1 MRRFNDSLSTKVY
14 HWKIKSFFFWW
25 FNIYKLIR
33 SNITICYKVLTHSL
47 RGLSIFP
54 FLIVISCTWIDP
66 IAPPPKIW
74 NFLYFKIILHINQK
88 IPILTK
94 DVCIFKPSVFI
105 PLFTFTCIIKIF
117 EQLQMKKNILQGV
130 HDLATLLQI
139 DWWISTCSS
148 SWTVKANTIHFVS
161 WMDYRFLK
169 M

>member
-33 SNITICYKVLTHSL
+33 SNITMCYKVLSL

-66 IAPPPKIW
+66 IAPLQKYGI
-74 NFLYFKIILHINQK
+74 FYFKIILHINQK

-117 EQLQMKKNILQGV
+117 EQLQMKKIFCKV
-130 HDLATLLQI
+130 YMT
-139 DWWISTCSS
+139 
-148 SWTVKANTIHFVS
+148 
-161 WMDYRFLK
+161 
-169 M
+169 

>member
-1 MRRFNDSLSTKVY
+1 M
-14 HWKIKSFFFWW
+14 
-25 FNIYKLIR
+25 
-33 SNITICYKVLTHSL
+33 CYKVLTHSL
-47 RGLSIFP
+47 RFLSIFP

-117 EQLQMKKNILQGV
+117 EQLQMKKKFLQGV

-139 DWWISTCSS
+139 DWWIDWWKQTQYTLFYEWITDSS
-148 SWTVKANTIHFVS
+148 KCKKINTACLPGELMKHT
-161 WMDYRFLK
+161 
-169 M
+169 

>member
-1 MRRFNDSLSTKVY
+1 MIACQQKCIIGKLN
-14 HWKIKSFFFWW
+14 HFFFFSW

-117 EQLQMKKNILQGV
+117 EQLQMKKKKFCKV
-130 HDLATLLQI
+130 YMT
-139 DWWISTCSS
+139 
-148 SWTVKANTIHFVS
+148 
-161 WMDYRFLK
+161 
-169 M
+169 